1 MEQDVKRLQF
11 TDSVPVLMLPS
22 RSKNLVLPNVNI
34 AEFVNA
40 GKPEPIANTPDWFV
54 GMVSWRGQTVPL
66 ISFERL
72 NGDVEQVPVQDS
84 RGQVAILNGISG
96 REELPFFA
104 VMCSGIP
111 RQSRI
116 VEDDVSVDDSA
127 VGGRVELSRVLLSG
141 EPCVIPDLEVIEAQ
155 ICRVLLSL

>member
-11 TDSVPVLMLPS
+11 IDSVPVLMLPS
-22 RSKNLVLPNVNI
+22 RSKNLILPNVNV
-34 AEFVNA
+34 AEIISGGEA
-40 GKPEPIANTPDWFV
+40 EPVANTPDWFI
-54 GMVSWRGQTVPL
+54 GMVSWRGQSVPL

-72 NGDVEQVPVQDS
+72 NGDLDQAPANS
-84 RGQVAILNGISG
+84 GYIAILNGISG

-104 VMCSGIP
+104 VMCAGIP

-116 VEDDVSVDDSA
+116 VEEDLAVDDNA
-127 VGGRVELSRVLLSG
+127 EGGHVELSRVLLAGESG
-141 EPCVIPDLEVIEAQ
+141 VIPDIEVIEAQ

>member
-22 RSKNLVLPNVNI
+22 SSKNLILPNVNI
-34 AEFVNA
+34 AEFVSIGMA
-40 GKPEPIANTPDWFV
+40 EPVAEAPAWFI
-54 GMVSWRGQTVPL
+54 GMVSWRGQRVPL

-72 NGDVEQVPVQDS
+72 NGDSDAPAQS
-84 RGQVAILNGISG
+84 GQVAILNGISG

-104 VMCSGIP
+104 IMCSGIP

-116 VEDDVSVDDSA
+116 VEEDLTVDTVAAAS
-127 VGGRVELSRVLLSG
+127 GHIELSRVLLAG
-141 EPCVIPDLEVIEAQ
+141 EPGIIPDLEVIEAQ